1 MTALKRLAASLRRR
15 PLLAQLHFTRRAQTA
30 PFEVLLVLLALMAC
44 TACRAPSSPPV
55 LSPLVAPQDPSSTNS
70 IQLREGDVIKVTFEN
85 ATNLNVVLTI
95 PFDGIIALPL
105 IEPIKAAGRTIVDL
119 EATLTVLYKPQIKTS
134 EIRVARLSS
143 AATYSIGGA
152 VLKPGKFPL
161 DRPITVLE
169 AVMEAGGVD
178 HARAKLSEVSVLRIE
193 NQQRVNYRVN
203 LKRSLQG
210 KETSL
215 FYLKPF
221 DIIFVPEKTFNF

>member
-15 PLLAQLHFTRRAQTA
+15 PLLAKLHFIRQAQTA
-30 PFEVLLVLLALMAC
+30 RCEVLLVALALTAC
-44 TACRAPSSPPV
+44 TACRGPSSPPA
-55 LSPLVAPQDPSSTNS
+55 LSPLVAPDNSFSTNS
-70 IQLREGDVIKVTFEN
+70 TQLREGDVIKVTFEN
-85 ATNLNVVLTI
+85 ATNLNAVQTI

-105 IEPIKAAGRTIVDL
+105 IEPIKAAGKTIADL
-119 EATLTVLYKPQIKTS
+119 ESTLTVLYKPQIKTS

-193 NQQRVNYRVN
+193 NQQRVNHRVN
-203 LKRSLQG
+203 LKRALQG
-210 KETSL
+210 RETNL